1 MRKTFFRVS
10 AAVCAT
16 MAALS
21 FHVGAA
27 GPGAAES
34 QAGKGTAPVAL
45 EFRAMTEDGQP
56 VLDLK
61 PAEVSLK
68 IDGRAREIRTLELV
82 QARQGAG
89 GAAAPPPPFSTNAAA
104 GGARDTLILIDEDSI
119 APGRE
124 QQVKTAVG
132 QLLDGVSSGDRVA
145 VLRVRPGGL
154 SVPLTADHAAVRTAV
169 GSFVGQARISD
180 TAGDMVCRTK
190 VSLQVLQATFTSIA
204 SGAPATVVF
213 FSSGLSAPEAGTTAR
228 VGSGSALCLV
238 NTTDFQE
245 VGAAA
250 SAARVNFFV
259 AQSVDGSA
267 TSGMADMAAGLESL
281 AGATGGTTVRL
292 TGNTERAMS
301 RIAREHS
308 QYYVATFDADPG
320 ERSGTARRVELSVGR
335 DRVKVSVK
343 PTLTL
348 AKAETAVGPRDM
360 LRTSKGYGDLPLRAL
375 AYVLRNPVIIDTPTP
390 EPAPQPPPP
399 QPTPG
404 PVSVKIVTLFESMD
418 PAVPLASAMI
428 GLFDEKGKLTR
439 QWTAQPAEL
448 ARPLVM
454 AALTAP
460 AGSYRLRVAATDA
473 SGRAGSTDYD
483 LSAQLSAA
491 PPLKL
496 SGLTLG
502 IAQSGAFAPKLQFGA
517 ADQTA
522 VGYLEIYAVPKAGAV
537 TVQLELADASGK
549 SLAAAGTNIAA
560 ASAEDARIAF
570 GGFAIGPLAPGDYV
584 VRAIVSLDGKEVG
597 RVSRTLRKVP

>member
-1 MRKTFFRVS
+1 MRKTFSRVS
-10 AAVCAT
+10 AAVCVT

-34 QAGKGTAPVAL
+34 QAGKGTAPAAL

-82 QARQGAG
+82 QARERAG

-132 QLLDGVSSGDRVA
+132 QLLDGLSSGDRVA
-145 VLRVRPGGL
+145 ILRVRPGGL

-180 TAGDMVCRTK
+180 TGGDMVCRTK

-213 FSSGLSAPEAGTTAR
+213 FSSGLSAPEAGTAR

-320 ERSGTARRVELSVGR
+320 ERSGTARRVELTVGR

-360 LRTSKGYGDLPLRAL
+360 LRTAKGYGDLPLRAL
-375 AYVLRNPVIIDTPTP
+375 AYALRNPSGD
-390 EPAPQPPPP
+390 E
-399 QPTPG
+399 
-404 PVSVKIVTLFESMD
+404 VKIVTLFEPMD

-428 GLFDEKGKLTR
+428 GLFDEKGTLTR

-496 SGLTLG
+496 SALTLG

-517 ADQTA
+517 ADQSA
-522 VGYLEIYAVPKAGAV
+522 VGYLEVYAVPKGGAV

-549 SLAAAGTNIAA
+549 GLATAGTNIAA

-584 VRAIVSLDGKEVG
+584 VSAIVSLDGKEVG
-597 RVSRTLRKVP
+597 RVRRTLRKVP